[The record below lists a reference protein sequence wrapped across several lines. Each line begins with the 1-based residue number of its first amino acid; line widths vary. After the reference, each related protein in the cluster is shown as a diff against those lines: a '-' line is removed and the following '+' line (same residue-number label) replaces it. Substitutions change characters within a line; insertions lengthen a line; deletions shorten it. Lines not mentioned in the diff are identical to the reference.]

1 MNLHPRSTS
10 TKPEPHRKSHLPN
23 ATQQAANAVCKSL
36 VPDTLAWRRSIAT
49 VLALASVFVSTTALS
64 HECSVDEDF
73 VYQRSTGS
81 GLVFDPEAPIEAS
94 ADSVVTN
101 GDTVELTG
109 DTEITY
115 QGRTLSAENAIYNK
129 LSGEVAVD
137 GALRYESDGV
147 TLSTKDAE
155 FNIGDSTFA
164 TGRSDYQINLDKDR
178 ATGKARTISRNE
190 NGLFRME
197 NATYSTCPPGDRSWY
212 LQAKD
217 IVLDTEEGIGT
228 AKNITLH
235 FKGVP
240 ILALPWFSFPIS
252 PDRKTGF
259 LAPSFGSSESTGFEF
274 RLPWYWN
281 IRPNLDLTLTPRVMT
296 RRGVQ
301 LQSELRYLNR
311 QGAWRLDSEVLF
323 DNEQPAEERRRTF
336 FRLRHAGAL
345 SERWTTALDI
355 SEVSDDDYFEDLGDS
370 LQVASISHLERRA
383 DLQYSDGTYSFL
395 ARAQSFQTIDQTIL
409 DDDLPYRKL
418 PQLRFNADWPG
429 FKFGLEADLDAEVVF
444 FDRDASVTGT
454 RFDISPSLTW
464 PIVRSAWYVKPKIS
478 TRYTYYDLNNTEDGN
493 PSQIERDFSSASV
506 EAGLF
511 FDRPVNNRGKI
522 QTLEPR
528 VFLLR
533 VPFEDQDAIPQFDS
547 LPLDF
552 NFSQLFREN
561 RFSGSDRVADA
572 NQISLA
578 LTTRLID
585 ARNGRE
591 ELQASIGQIIFFDDR
606 QVTVDGEVETR
617 ASSDV
622 VAELEADLDN
632 NWTVRSSLQWN
643 PDESLTTRSA
653 ALVSYRPDEE
663 RIFNLGHRR
672 VSNATSAETE
682 QIDVSL
688 LWPVLKHWRVA
699 ARWNYSIAGNTSL
712 ESLLGLQYDDCCW
725 ALRFAARRFISD
737 DGSDHETNFHLQLV
751 LKGLAPL
758 GDNIGELL
766 QSGVLGYE
774 DRN

>member
-1 MNLHPRSTS
+1 M
-10 TKPEPHRKSHLPN
+10 
-23 ATQQAANAVCKSL
+23 
-36 VPDTLAWRRSIAT
+36 AWRG
-49 VLALASVFVSTTALS
+49 VLATALGTAITLVCLLASSQALS
-64 HECSVDEDF
+64 NECAVDEDF
-73 VYQRSTGS
+73 VYQRSKGS
-81 GLVFDPEAPIEAS
+81 GLVFDPSAPIEAT
-94 ADSVVTN
+94 ADNVVTN

-109 DTEITY
+109 DTEISY
-115 QGRTLSAENAIYNK
+115 QGRVLSAENVIYDK
-129 LSGEVAVD
+129 LSGQVVVD

-147 TLSTKDAE
+147 LLSTSDAE
-155 FNIGDSTFA
+155 FNIGGSTFA
-164 TGRSDYQINLDKDR
+164 TGRSDYQINMEQDR
-178 ATGKARTISRNE
+178 ATGKARAISRNE

-228 AKNITLH
+228 AKNITLR

-259 LAPSFGSSESTGFEF
+259 LAPSFASSESTGFEF
-274 RLPWYWN
+274 SIPWYWN
-281 IRPNLDLTLTPRVMT
+281 IRPNLDLTLTPRLMT
-296 RRGVQ
+296 RRGLQV
-301 LQSELRYLNR
+301 QSELRYLNR

-323 DNEQPAEERRRTF
+323 DNELPAETRRRSF
-336 FRLRHAGAL
+336 FRLRHAGTL
-345 SERWTTALDI
+345 SNRWTTALDI
-355 SEVSDDDYFEDLGDS
+355 SEVSDEDYFEDLGDS

-383 DLQYSDGTYSFL
+383 DLQYSDGIYSFL
-395 ARAQSFQTIDQTIL
+395 ARAQSFQTIDRTIL
-409 DDDLPYRKL
+409 NEDLPYRKL
-418 PQLRFNADWPG
+418 PQLQFNADWPG

-444 FDRDASVTGT
+444 FDRRDSVTGT
-454 RFDISPSLTW
+454 RFDLTPSLTW
-464 PIVRSAWYVKPKIS
+464 PIVRSAWYLKPKLS
-478 TRYTYYDLNNTEDGN
+478 TRYTYYDLNNPQEGN
-493 PSQIERDFSSASV
+493 PSQIDRGFSSASL

-511 FDRPVNNRGKI
+511 FDRPVNSRGKI

-528 VFLLR
+528 LFLLR
-533 VPFEDQDAIPQFDS
+533 VPFEDQDNIPQFDS

-561 RFSGSDRVADA
+561 RFSGSDRIADA
-572 NQISLA
+572 NQVSLA

-585 ARNGRE
+585 ARKGRE
-591 ELQASIGQIIFFDDR
+591 DLQASIGQIIFFDDR
-606 QVTVDGEVETR
+606 QVTVDGEIETR

-622 VAELEADLDN
+622 VAELEADLDSD
-632 NWTVRSSLQWN
+632 WSVRSSLQWN
-643 PDESLTTRSA
+643 PDESLTTRSSA
-653 ALVSYRPDEE
+653 WVGYRPDNE
-663 RIFNLGHRR
+663 RIFNFGHRR

-688 LWPVLKHWRVA
+688 LWPVMKRWRVA

-712 ESLLGLQYDDCCW
+712 ETLLGLQYDDCCW

-737 DGSDHETNFHLQLV
+737 DGSDHETNYHLQLV

-774 DRN
+774 ERN

>member
-1 MNLHPRSTS
+1 M
-10 TKPEPHRKSHLPN
+10 
-23 ATQQAANAVCKSL
+23 
-36 VPDTLAWRRSIAT
+36 
-49 VLALASVFVSTTALS
+49 
-64 HECSVDEDF
+64 
-73 VYQRSTGS
+73 
-81 GLVFDPEAPIEAS
+81 
-94 ADSVVTN
+94 
-101 GDTVELTG
+101 
-109 DTEITY
+109 
-115 QGRTLSAENAIYNK
+115 
-129 LSGEVAVD
+129 
-137 GALRYESDGV
+137 
-147 TLSTKDAE
+147 
-155 FNIGDSTFA
+155 
-164 TGRSDYQINLDKDR
+164 
-178 ATGKARTISRNE
+178 
-190 NGLFRME
+190 
-197 NATYSTCPPGDRSWY
+197 
-212 LQAKD
+212 
-217 IVLDTEEGIGT
+217 
-228 AKNITLH
+228 
-235 FKGVP
+235 
-240 ILALPWFSFPIS
+240 
-252 PDRKTGF
+252 
-259 LAPSFGSSESTGFEF
+259 
-274 RLPWYWN
+274 
-281 IRPNLDLTLTPRVMT
+281 
-296 RRGVQ
+296 
-301 LQSELRYLNR
+301 
-311 QGAWRLDSEVLF
+311 
-323 DNEQPAEERRRTF
+323 
-336 FRLRHAGAL
+336 
-345 SERWTTALDI
+345 
-355 SEVSDDDYFEDLGDS
+355 
-370 LQVASISHLERRA
+370 
-383 DLQYSDGTYSFL
+383 
-395 ARAQSFQTIDQTIL
+395 
-409 DDDLPYRKL
+409 
-418 PQLRFNADWPG
+418 
-429 FKFGLEADLDAEVVF
+429 VF

-606 QVTVDGEVETR
+606 QVTVDGEVATR

-622 VAELEADLDN
+622 VAEIEADLDN

-653 ALVSYRPDEE
+653 ALVSYRPDDE

-682 QIDVSL
+682 QVDVSL